1 MTDNVDLIN
10 KCKKAHSIQID
21 VDYIGGLLP
30 SSKAFSIIEGEEVE
44 GAKLTIEAQHIV
56 RLQHLFLILIEE
68 ERRAVVS
75 LPQRCTRRRPCVQ
88 PAATGRRELAWR
100 HRRCRPA
107 LNPPL
112 FAVRVLPASS
122 RSRHSPLQALAASF
136 SVSIPRED
144 RHQEWWWIS
153 HDWRGSTEPPNSTI
167 SAADGG
173 SDGVS
178 THPCYRSTMGFSLPH
193 RESTAVGAA
202 PRIVISGGCP
212 RVRRLPRKKPPSV
225 VPSCISIWPQIS
237 WVRHR
242 RIKPRSIPCS
252 PHNTSTTRSAVVG
265 IPGIEFSNA

>member
-1 MTDNVDLIN
+1 MSSTYT
-10 KCKKAHSIQID
+10 SIRFPRRLWTNSMSSVTWD
-21 VDYIGGLLP
+21 GP
-30 SSKAFSIIEGEEVE
+30 SFSDSRPSEEFTFGFFTPE
-44 GAKLTIEAQHIV
+44 LTIEAQHIV

-68 ERRAVVS
+68 ERRVVVS

-107 LNPPL
+107 PNPPL
-112 FAVRVLPASS
+112 FAVRVLPTSS
-122 RSRHSPLQALAASF
+122 RSRYSPLQVLAASF
-136 SVSIPRED
+136 SVSIPRKD

-178 THPCYRSTMGFSLPH
+178 THRCYRSTMGFSLPR
-193 RESTAVGAA
+193 RESAAVGAA

-225 VPSCISIWPQIS
+225 LPSCISIWPQIS

-242 RIKPRSIPCS
+242 RIKLRSIPCS